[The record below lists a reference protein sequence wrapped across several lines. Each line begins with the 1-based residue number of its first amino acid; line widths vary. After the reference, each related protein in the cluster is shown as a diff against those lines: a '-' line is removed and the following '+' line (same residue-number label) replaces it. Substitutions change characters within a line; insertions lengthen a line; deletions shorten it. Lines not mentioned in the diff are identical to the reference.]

1 LYRRGVCGQKPQNS
15 RPNSLVTRP
24 ANLVQNP
31 AVSGSG
37 DFPGVGTAV
46 YSGKNNHMKT
56 NMKVLAGLLFMML
69 AASVESVAQQK
80 SNSYWVI
87 EGNIKQ
93 PNYTI
98 IHFYNG
104 QDQKIGEIRV
114 EGKFLSLT
122 KRSHLRFLNRKLR
135 ELETRDSL
143 TNRQSLKPRK
153 QRG

>member
-1 LYRRGVCGQKPQNS
+1 
-15 RPNSLVTRP
+15 
-24 ANLVQNP
+24 
-31 AVSGSG
+31 
-37 DFPGVGTAV
+37 
-46 YSGKNNHMKT
+46 MKT

-104 QDQKIGEIRV
+104 QDQKIGETRV